1 MRRSSAIATTA
12 TLGAI
17 ALMTL
22 ATPATA
28 APNGPK
34 PPVPGDTATQAEHLV
49 TPLTFDV
56 TPNGTLYIGQSF
68 AGLLTKVSGG
78 ASETLATGPGIDAV
92 STLGDVVTWG
102 EREGDMEQVFAS
114 RLMQRAADG
123 TVTSI
128 DVLAWEQANNPDAS
142 AEYGFRDLTPEC
154 LAQIPPFLLPFV
166 GPHGGAIDTHVY
178 GSLML
183 KDVTYVADAGAN
195 AVLAVD
201 PAGNITT
208 VAVLPPSSLVATAE
222 LAASFGLPECVV
234 GHDFITEPVPTDV
247 ELGTDGWLYVT
258 TLPGGP
264 EDPSAGARG
273 EVYRVNPETGEV
285 QLYASGFAGAT
296 GLAVAPNGTVFVAEL
311 FGNQVSVISKRGEV
325 STLADLPSPAGIEW
339 QSGRLY
345 VSTDVFGDGKVVSIK
360 LR

>member
-325 STLADLPSPAGIEW
+325 STFADLPSPAGIEW